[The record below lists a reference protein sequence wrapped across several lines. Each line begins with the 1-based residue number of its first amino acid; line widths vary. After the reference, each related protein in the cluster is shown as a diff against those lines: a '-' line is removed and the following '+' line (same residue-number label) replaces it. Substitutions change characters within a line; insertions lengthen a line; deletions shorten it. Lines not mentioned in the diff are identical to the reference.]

1 MKTITA
7 ALFAATVVYV
17 VDSQYNDGR
26 YTQVVEQVVIGVIS
40 R

>member
-1 MKTITA
+1 MKAFAA
-7 ALFAATVVYV
+7 ALIAAAILYV

-26 YTQVVEQVVIGVIS
+26 YALVVAQAVTSVIS

>member
-1 MKTITA
+1 MKAIAA
-7 ALFAATVVYV
+7 ALIAAAVLYV

-26 YTQVVEQVVIGVIS
+26 YTQVVEQAVTSMIS